1 MNINHTPG
9 PWVARI
15 DNYGID
21 VIKNDDS
28 AFGIVV
34 FGSKIELQDANY
46 PIEQAEANAK
56 LIAAAPELL
65 EALQD
70 ILSVARTFELLP
82 KKWIEPL
89 EKCELAIKKAT
100 I

>member
-21 VIKNDDS
+21 
-28 AFGIVV
+28 
-34 FGSKIELQDANY
+34 
-46 PIEQAEANAK
+46 K

-70 ILSVARTFELLP
+70 ILSVAKTFELLP

-89 EKCELAIKKAT
+89 SKAELAIQKAT